1 MAGRTNL
8 NVSTN
13 TGKIQIK
20 KIDSET
26 LKSIEG
32 VTFGLYGKDG
42 KEVAKTVTNKE
53 GIATFQGVY
62 QGSYKLKE
70 LSTNKNYILNDTQFN
85 VDVFYNKTTTLE
97 IENEHKKGNIKIYK
111 VDKDNNKIRL
121 GNVSFDLY
129 SKEFKKVLGTYATN
143 VDGEILIE
151 NIRIGDY
158 VLIEKNTR

>member
-26 LKSIEG
+26 FQPIEG
-32 VTFGLYGKDG
+32 VTFGLYRKDG
-42 KEVAKTVTNKE
+42 KEVARATTNKE
-53 GIATFQGVY
+53 GIAIFQGIY
-62 QGSYKLKE
+62 QGSYILKE
-70 LSTNKNYILNDTQFN
+70 VSTNKDYILNDSEFN

-97 IENEHKKGNIKIYK
+97 IENEHKKGNIKVYK

-129 SKEFKKVLGTYATN
+129 SKEFKKVLGSYVTN

-151 NIRIGDY
+151 NIRTGDY